1 MKRQRMFSTFGAG
14 LCLVHFVAVALCV
27 ATPVRAQDGRS
38 GGRLALTD
46 GVTTIEGSAGG
57 GLASWALLAGHETE
71 RGVGGKAH
79 VTIVDLPDYTLK
91 SYGVAAG
98 LWNRVELSYAHQD
111 FDTRAAGTGLG
122 LGRNFI
128 LSQDI
133 MGAKVRLLG
142 DAVWDQDRWLPQVSV
157 GIQHKI
163 AAQGAVIAAVGGQ
176 ERRGTDFYASATKLF
191 LAQGL
196 MVGATVRYTKANQ
209 FGLLGFGGDR
219 GSRRTAQ
226 FEGSAGML
234 LAPDFI
240 IGAEYRSKPDNLGFA
255 KEDDAVDAFAAWSLH
270 RSVTVTAALVDLG
283 EIATVKRQRGL
294 FLSLQGAF

>member
-1 MKRQRMFSTFGAG
+1 MSQLRYLILAAACCAAM
-14 LCLVHFVAVALCV
+14 
-27 ATPVRAQDGRS
+27 PVSAQDGRS
-38 GGRLALTD
+38 GGRLVLTD
-46 GVTTIEGSAGG
+46 GITTVEGSAGG

-71 RGVGGKAH
+71 RGIGGSAH
-79 VTIVDLPDYTLK
+79 ATVVDLPDFTLK

-111 FDTRAAGTGLG
+111 FDTRAAGAALG

-133 MGAKVRLLG
+133 IGAKVRVLG
-142 DAVWDQDRWLPQVSV
+142 DAVWDQDRWLPQISLGV
-157 GIQHKI
+157 QHKI
-163 AAQGAVIAAVGGQ
+163 AAQGAVIAAVGGE

-191 LAQGL
+191 LSQGVVL
-196 MVGATVRYTKANQ
+196 GGTVRYTKANQ
-209 FGLLGFGGDR
+209 FGLLGFGGDK
-219 GSRRTAQ
+219 GAKRTAQ

-234 LAPDFI
+234 LAPNFI

-255 KEDDAVDAFAAWSLH
+255 EENDAVDAFAAWSLH

-283 EIATVKRQRGL
+283 EIATVKRQRGM